1 MQLVSKENIIENTA
15 RLLEHA
21 PSITLGVL
29 TLLSSIAIAKHTQE
43 SLVIVIPLLIAG
55 STTLIVRYQILKNK
69 LKELRLAIDAMDDA
83 LADDKTTIEELRTIF
98 LRFRKLL
105 SR

>member
-1 MQLVSKENIIENTA
+1 MQLVSKEKLIENTV
-15 RLLEHA
+15 RLLEHS
-21 PSITLGVL
+21 PSIILGVL
-29 TLLSSIAIAKHTQE
+29 TLLSSIAVANYAQE

-55 STTLIVRYQILKNK
+55 SATLIVRYQILKNK
-69 LKELRLAIDAMDDA
+69 LRELRLAIDAMDDA
-83 LADDKTTIEELRTIF
+83 LADDRTTIGELRMIF

>member
-1 MQLVSKENIIENTA
+1 MQLVSKEKLIENTA
-15 RLLEHA
+15 RLLEHT
-21 PSITLGVL
+21 PSIALGVL
-29 TLLSSIAIAKHTQE
+29 TLLSSIAVANYAQE

-55 STTLIVRYQILKNK
+55 SATLIVRYQILKNK
-69 LKELRLAIDAMDDA
+69 LRELRLAIDAMDDA
-83 LADDKTTIEELRTIF
+83 LADDRTTIEELRMIF

>member
-1 MQLVSKENIIENTA
+1 MQLVSKEKLIENTA
-15 RLLEHA
+15 RLSEHA
-21 PSITLGVL
+21 PSIILGVL
-29 TLLSSIAIAKHTQE
+29 TLLSSIAVAKYTQE

-69 LKELRLAIDAMDDA
+69 LKELRLAIDAIDDA
-83 LADDKTTIEELRTIF
+83 LADDRTTIEELRTIF

>member
-1 MQLVSKENIIENTA
+1 MQFVSKEKLIENTA

-21 PSITLGVL
+21 PSIILGVL
-29 TLLSSIAIAKHTQE
+29 TLLSFIAVAKYTQE

-55 STTLIVRYQILKNK
+55 SATLIVRYQILKNK
-69 LKELRLAIDAMDDA
+69 LKELRLAIDAIDDA
-83 LADDKTTIEELRTIF
+83 LADDRTTIEELRTIF

>member
-1 MQLVSKENIIENTA
+1 MQFVSKEKLIENTSK
-15 RLLEHA
+15 LLEHA
-21 PSITLGVL
+21 PSIALGVL
-29 TLLSSIAIAKHTQE
+29 TLLSSIAVAKHTPE
-43 SLVIVIPLLIAG
+43 SLIIVIPLLIAG
-55 STTLIVRYQILKNK
+55 SATLIVRYQILKNK

-83 LADDKTTIEELRTIF
+83 LADDRTTIEELRTIF